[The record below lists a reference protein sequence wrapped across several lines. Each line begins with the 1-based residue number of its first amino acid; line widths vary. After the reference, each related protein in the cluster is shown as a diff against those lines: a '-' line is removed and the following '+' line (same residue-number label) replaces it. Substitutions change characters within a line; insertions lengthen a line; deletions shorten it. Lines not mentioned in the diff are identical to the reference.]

1 MLPEFSMPPHDSV
14 SYLGHASVLL
24 ELAGARF
31 LTDPVLRD
39 RLGLLRRRAPPV
51 PPRAFASIDA
61 VLISHL
67 HLDHLDLPSL
77 RRLPRDVPVLVPG
90 GGGSLV
96 RRRGFGRVY
105 EIAAGETVQLAG
117 AEVTAVPAEHS
128 RRRRPGPW
136 SAEADALGFVV
147 AGASRIY
154 FAGDT
159 DVFAGMAEIAPVD
172 VALLP
177 VWGWGATLGPGH
189 MDPEAAARALVLLRP
204 RIAVPIH
211 WGTLFP
217 IGLARWRSDRLT
229 EPPHAFARHAARLAP
244 EVQVR
249 ILEPGATLDVRE
261 ALA

>member
-1 MLPEFSMPPHDSV
+1 MPPHDSV
-14 SYLGHASVLL
+14 SYLGHASVLV

-39 RLGLLRRRAPPV
+39 RLGPLRRRSSPV

-90 GGGSLV
+90 GGDALV
-96 RRRGFGRVY
+96 RRQGFSRVY
-105 EIAAGETVQLAG
+105 EIAAGETVELAG

-128 RRRRPGPW
+128 RRRRPGPG

-189 MDPEAAARALVLLRP
+189 MDPEAAARALALLRP

-244 EVQVR
+244 EVRVR
-249 ILEPGATLDVRE
+249 ILEPGATLDLRE